1 MANGTP
7 DTRPP
12 RKGERLT
19 VRFDEGEAARVK
31 ARSLAM
37 GVAPSALL
45 RAATLDAVDGGA
57 VPTTIAAA
65 IVQPDSSASLHNDE
79 LRRLRTE
86 VNRLGVNFNQLV
98 RKVNSDGVGE
108 VGRDDAVGTLV
119 ALGDVLRVVEDL
131 LGGVRRS

>member
-1 MANGTP
+1 
-7 DTRPP
+7 
-12 RKGERLT
+12 
-19 VRFDEGEAARVK
+19 
-31 ARSLAM
+31 M

-65 IVQPDSSASLHNDE
+65 IVQPDSGASLNNDE

>member
-1 MANGTP
+1 M
-7 DTRPP
+7 
-12 RKGERLT
+12 
-19 VRFDEGEAARVK
+19 K

-65 IVQPDSSASLHNDE
+65 IVQPDSGASLNNDE